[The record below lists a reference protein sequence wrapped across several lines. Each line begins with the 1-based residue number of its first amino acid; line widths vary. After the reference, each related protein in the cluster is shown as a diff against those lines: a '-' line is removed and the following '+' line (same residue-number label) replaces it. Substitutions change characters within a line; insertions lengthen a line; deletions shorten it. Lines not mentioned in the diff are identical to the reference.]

1 MRMIVSGIMMSGLSR
16 SPPSS
21 VPLRKPVKF
30 IGPRLG
36 RPRRHPRETQSTEL
50 RQPGGGFGR
59 PASQPPSH
67 LAGHLASHP
76 ASHHCFVHACLP
88 HRPCS
93 QDLKMMSPIH
103 GVCGKISFPLNK
115 AHHAWGWGFG
125 LFARV
130 VHDDMPVA
138 HENYQGYYVLTQK
151 VYDFVL
157 GYMSR
162 NEELET

>member
-1 MRMIVSGIMMSGLSR
+1 MFLQIRIYGIFPDTCLGDVSL
-16 SPPSS
+16 
-21 VPLRKPVKF
+21 
-30 IGPRLG
+30 
-36 RPRRHPRETQSTEL
+36 EL
-50 RQPGGGFGR
+50 RQPAGGGGGFGR
-59 PASQPPSH
+59 PASQSASH
-67 LAGHLASHP
+67 PAGHLASHP

-130 VHDDMPVA
+130 GIRTSGPVA
-138 HENYQGYYVLTQK
+138 QSPTQLPLHCVVVSPCPTNVGK
-151 VYDFVL
+151 HAWRYGWYIFGIEDNCVL
-157 GYMSR
+157 GG
-162 NEELET
+162 